1 MILTMMLLGLSAQED
16 KIALSGGL
24 PQSPAYRTTT
34 ELTCKGEGKY
44 VFIVENRGFRLSHIT
59 STLDGAPVELKNR
72 TGTLQRTIPR
82 LREISIEP
90 SGCGLGSGAL
100 VQVWGTDRDPSSTT
114 FGERVSFLFGAQID
128 CERLPVSKR
137 GIFCRPKKDER

>member
-1 MILTMMLLGLSAQED
+1 MILMMMLLSLSAQD
-16 KIALSGGL
+16 DRIAISGGL
-24 PQSPAYRTTT
+24 PQSPNYRITT

-44 VFIVENRGFRLSHIT
+44 VFVVENRGFGLSHIT

-72 TGTLQRTIPR
+72 TGTLQSTIPR

-90 SGCGLGSGAL
+90 SECGLGSGAL
-100 VQVWGTDRDPSSTT
+100 VQVRGTDSDPSSTT

-128 CERLPVSKR
+128 CEHLPVSER
-137 GIFCRPKKDER
+137 GIFCRPKEGR